1 MATST
6 ESTTDAT
13 PVEPHCDRF
22 LATPG
27 NSFVLPEHRIV
38 YMSTTKVACTSLK
51 WMVADLA
58 GEDLD
63 VVRNGSSG
71 VQSRLMTIHRGRGR
85 FKHVTSLHLLT
96 PAQLEEITPENG
108 WFVFGLLRDP
118 WSRLWSAWQSKFL
131 VRHHRYRTN
140 FADKP
145 FFPRVPAKASDVV
158 EDFQK
163 FVEMHPWTTD
173 PILSDDHHF
182 HSQVRWLKPHQIP
195 YTRVY
200 DLADFNTFL
209 DDLHL
214 HLRGLGKDQK
224 LYLPRAN
231 ETPLRMT
238 REAMGNGVKE
248 AIEELYADDFAAYG
262 HRWDFERLK
271 FAPDGWN
278 KDAIAHAAY
287 HTVAN
292 DWIDQVNKTG
302 KQWREERD
310 EVRRRS
316 RQAKR
321 RLRRLEAKAERL
333 KAENQRLGG
342 SGADS
347 FTGRLASAARNPRAT
362 AGKVAR
368 RLRG

>member
-58 GEDLD
+58 GEDLE
-63 VVRNGSSG
+63 VFRNASSG
-71 VQSRLMTIHRGRGR
+71 VQSRLMTIHTRRGR
-85 FKHVTSLHLLT
+85 FKRVTALHKLT
-96 PAQLEEITPENG
+96 RAETDEITPENG